1 MGFLFHSHNSDCS
14 ATVMQYLCV
23 IHVIGHQTFS
33 MEKIGVGRGPRWRRE
48 SVCVAGEGGRWG
60 GGGDVCYTISVQTP
74 QLLKKKVAG
83 KLNPCLPARQH
94 LAARPQQFR
103 LQRSSSATVLAWSR
117 SDCGFHSYALL
128 TASSPAS
135 DFCPFVHSIK
145 KLKKI
150 ESSSN
155 TCQEW

>member
-1 MGFLFHSHNSDCS
+1 
-14 ATVMQYLCV
+14 MQYLCV

-33 MEKIGVGRGPRWRRE
+33 TEKIGVGRGPRW
-48 SVCVAGEGGRWG
+48 G
-60 GGGDVCYTISVQTP
+60 GGGGCGVDVCYTISVQTP
-74 QLLKKKVAG
+74 QLLKKKVEG
-83 KLNPCLPARQH
+83 KLNPCLPARHH

-135 DFCPFVHSIK
+135 DFGPFVHSIK
-145 KLKKI
+145 IKI
-150 ESSSN
+150 KTESSSN
-155 TCQEW
+155 TCQER

>member
-1 MGFLFHSHNSDCS
+1 M
-14 ATVMQYLCV
+14 
-23 IHVIGHQTFS
+23 
-33 MEKIGVGRGPRWRRE
+33 
-48 SVCVAGEGGRWG
+48 G
-60 GGGDVCYTISVQTP
+60 GGGGGGGCGVDVCYTISVQTP
-74 QLLKKKVAG
+74 QLLKKKVEG

-94 LAARPQQFR
+94 LAARTQQFR

-145 KLKKI
+145 IKI
-150 ESSSN
+150 KTESSSN
-155 TCQEW
+155 TCQER